1 MAEQPSEE
9 VLLDTENIKVTTA
22 RAILGGKTY
31 AMSNITSVRMAK
43 ASAIAIFPVLGIA
56 IGAILM
62 LGGFATIRD
71 LGRPLLFVLGLAFVA
86 GGLLSLIRA
95 EPTYHVR
102 TGSPSGEA
110 DVMSSKDQATI
121 QTIVDAM
128 NNAIVKRGS

>member
-1 MAEQPSEE
+1 MAQQPAEE
-9 VLLDTENIKVTTA
+9 ILLETENFKVTTA

-31 AMSNITSVRMAK
+31 AMSNITSVKMVK
-43 ASAIAIFPVLGIA
+43 ASAIAIFPILGLA
-56 IGAILM
+56 IGVILM

-71 LGRPLLFVLGLAFVA
+71 SGRPLLFILGLAFVA
-86 GGLLSLIRA
+86 GGILSLMRA

-102 TGSPSGEA
+102 IGSPSGEA

-121 QTIVDAM
+121 QNIVDAM

>member
-9 VLLDTENIKVTTA
+9 VLLETENIKVTTA

-31 AMSNITSVRMAK
+31 SMSNITSVRMAK
-43 ASAIAIFPVLGIA
+43 ASAIAIVPVLGLA
-56 IGAILM
+56 IGVMLM

-71 LGRPLLFVLGLAFVA
+71 SGRPLLFILGLAFVA
-86 GGLLSLIRA
+86 GGILSLIRA

-102 TGSPSGEA
+102 IGTPSGEA

-128 NNAIVKRGS
+128 NKAIVKRGS